1 MAPPSSSSSSS
12 SASPASSGSFPS
24 EATSAGEVVRS
35 DRPQAL
41 ESLPLAVD
49 LDGTLHKGDLSWW
62 SLRVAFWLNPW
73 KAARAVTR
81 PRPAAKQALCDISL
95 RYFDAYELRWNEPF
109 ESWLDQQEALDRP
122 MVLASGATREMVRRV
137 AAEFDLFDTF
147 LASDE
152 TINLTGEAKAE
163 ALSALFP
170 DGFVYAG
177 NARQDWPVWQAAR
190 GAVLV
195 NCAPDLERQARE
207 AFAVEAVFPRE

>member
-1 MAPPSSSSSSS
+1 M
-12 SASPASSGSFPS
+12 
-24 EATSAGEVVRS
+24 VRS

-152 TINLTGEAKAE
+152 TTNLTGETKAE

>member
-1 MAPPSSSSSSS
+1 MMAPPSSFSSSSSS
-12 SASPASSGSFPS
+12 SARPFPS
-24 EATSAGEVVRS
+24 EARSAGEVTRS

-122 MVLASGATREMVRRV
+122 MVLASGATWEMVRRV

-152 TINLTGEAKAE
+152 TTNLTGEAKAE

-170 DGFVYAG
+170 NGFVYAG
-177 NARQDWPVWQAAR
+177 NSRQDWPVWQAAR

>member
-1 MAPPSSSSSSS
+1 M
-12 SASPASSGSFPS
+12 
-24 EATSAGEVVRS
+24 RS

-109 ESWLDQQEALDRP
+109 ESWLDQQEALD
-122 MVLASGATREMVRRV
+122 
-137 AAEFDLFDTF
+137 
-147 LASDE
+147 
-152 TINLTGEAKAE
+152 
-163 ALSALFP
+163 
-170 DGFVYAG
+170 
-177 NARQDWPVWQAAR
+177 
-190 GAVLV
+190 
-195 NCAPDLERQARE
+195 
-207 AFAVEAVFPRE
+207 